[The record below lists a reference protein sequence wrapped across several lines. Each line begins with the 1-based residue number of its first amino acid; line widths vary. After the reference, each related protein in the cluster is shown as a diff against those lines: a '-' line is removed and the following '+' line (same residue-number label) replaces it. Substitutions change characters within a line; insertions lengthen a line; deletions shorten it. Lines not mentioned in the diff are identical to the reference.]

1 MDGSRP
7 GFPVLHSLSEFAQ
20 THVHWVSDAIQP
32 SCPVSSP
39 LPPAF
44 NLSQHHTLFQ
54 WVGSLHQVAKYWS
67 FSISP
72 SDECLQLVS
81 SRIDWFDL
89 LVLSDQ
95 IRSVAQSC
103 PTLCD
108 PINNYKNHKMCSCVP
123 RVCKGSLSLVVK
135 LITQK
140 DLKLK
145 RENCSWKSVKE
156 DKSPCTWTKSLMMGS
171 IMTWGFE
178 GAESTV
184 RWTMKWSVK
193 LVVQTMRRH
202 DMAGT
207 VLSLF
212 SLL

>member
-1 MDGSRP
+1 MSIESVMPSNHLVLCRP
-7 GFPVLHSLSEFAQ
+7 LFLLPSIFPS
-20 THVHWVSDAIQP
+20 II
-32 SCPVSSP
+32 
-39 LPPAF
+39 
-44 NLSQHHTLFQ
+44 LFSNELALRIR
-54 WVGSLHQVAKYWS
+54 WPKYWS

-103 PTLCD
+103 LTLCD

-156 DKSPCTWTKSLMMGS
+156 DKFPCTWTKSLMMGS
-171 IMTWGFE
+171 IMKWGFE
-178 GAESTV
+178 GGESTV